1 MSRNTQTNELL
12 GYPTD
17 ARLLVVN
24 CDDFG
29 VCHAE
34 NEATIHAIKEGVG
47 SSCTIMMPCPWGLH
61 GIHLLK
67 ENPDIPFGVHLTLVA
82 EYPRYRWK
90 PLSSPDKVPSLVDEA
105 GYLMSPARQ
114 DELLQRFE
122 LSEVEAECRAQV
134 EVVLSSGLKPTH
146 LDSHWHFHEL
156 RDDIFDMT
164 VGLAVEYGLAL
175 RAGYAPRS
183 IQKLRAKGYPTNDA
197 LADFGGSKAS
207 DLPVLYPRLLRE
219 LSAGLNEWC
228 AHVGCD
234 SPELRALMP
243 VPEAEDPD
251 LADGIGTWEGRQAD
265 LDFWTS
271 EEAKDIIEEEGIVVL
286 SYEPLRRLWQAM

>member
-12 GYPTD
+12 GYPAD
-17 ARLLVVN
+17 ARLLIVN

-29 VCHAE
+29 VCYAE
-34 NEATIHAIKEGVG
+34 NEATIRTIKEGMG
-47 SSCTIMMPCPWGLH
+47 SSCTLMMPCPWGLH

-67 ENPDIPFGVHLTLVA
+67 ENPDIPFGVHLTLVG

-90 PLSSPDKVPSLVDEA
+90 PLSSPEKVPSLVDEA

-122 LSEVEAECRAQV
+122 LSEVEAECRTQI
-134 EVVLSSGLKPTH
+134 ETVLSSGLKPTH

-175 RAGYAPRS
+175 RAGYVRRS
-183 IQKLRAKGYPTNDA
+183 IQELQTKGCPSNDV
-197 LADFGGSKAS
+197 LADFGRFGPSELATAYPKA
-207 DLPVLYPRLLRE
+207 LRE
-219 LSAGLNEWC
+219 LPAGLNEWC
-228 AHVGCD
+228 VHVGSD
-234 SPELRALMP
+234 SPELRAIMP
-243 VPEAEDPD
+243 LPESQETE
-251 LADGIGTWEGRQAD
+251 LADSIGTWRGRQVD
-265 LDFWTS
+265 LDFLTS
-271 EEAKDIIEEEGIVVL
+271 EGARDIIAEEGIVIL
-286 SYEPLRRLWQAM
+286 SFEPLQRVWQSI